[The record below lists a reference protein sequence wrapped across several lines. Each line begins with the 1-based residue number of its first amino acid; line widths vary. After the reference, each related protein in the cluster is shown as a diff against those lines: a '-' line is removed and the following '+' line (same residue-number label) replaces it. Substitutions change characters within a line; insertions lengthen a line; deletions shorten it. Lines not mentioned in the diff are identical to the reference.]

1 MEEVISKKK
10 KNIGCVFRLIRN
22 SIRTKSRLSIKNTTR
37 NEGHAVAAEQKIREL
52 KFRLKNFKR
61 LSKISKNVLKSNVVL
76 KKATNNM
83 NIQPTRKYEVPPNE
97 VEKNQ

>member
-1 MEEVISKKK
+1 MRLQTDQEFNQSKIKALSKKHDLEHD
-10 KNIGCVFRLIRN
+10 NIKL
-22 SIRTKSRLSIKNTTR
+22 
-37 NEGHAVAAEQKIREL
+37 NEGHAVAADQKIREL

-61 LSKISKNVLKSNVVL
+61 LNKISKNVLKPFEVL

-83 NIQPTRKYEVPPNE
+83 NIQPTRKYGVPSNK